1 MASILRIP
9 KTITLPFGYRVTVK
23 QLPDKE
29 FDLISPES
37 DGVWMVEQRLIVIR
51 KKLPAK
57 RRAYILAHELGHAWL
72 DWQHNYL
79 DEGLSKP

>member
-1 MASILRIP
+1 MLRLP

-29 FDLISPES
+29 FDVLASDS
-37 DGVWMVEQRLIVIR
+37 DGLWLADQKLILVR
-51 KKLPAK
+51 KSLPAK

-72 DWQHNYL
+72 DWQHTYL
-79 DEGLSKP
+79 DEGLTKP

>member
-57 RRAYILAHELGHAWL
+57 
-72 DWQHNYL
+72 
-79 DEGLSKP
+79 